1 MSSPDRMRLR
11 RAAFL
16 GTISGIVVIYFG
28 LIGMIQ
34 AFVKREVVTDYLT
47 LATALM
53 GSIVLLFAWQ
63 ASRVRHPSPADP
75 EPRPAMR
82 LALGAVTGA
91 VSGLVVGAFLLFAEY
106 VDVSDI
112 LSSINGRML
121 ATMAY
126 DFETATAIGVHIVT
140 GIIMGVLAAS
150 LHLLPRPMRRAVV
163 AAIASV
169 ILISLME
176 PLLRISL
183 VQLGLDDVADFL
195 YQSGGSTL
203 GAAVVVF
210 VLAGLAS
217 YLWARQG
224 TAVLRRVGG
233 LPRGQ
238 RRTVDLLAIALIGI
252 FLLALPQIVGTFL
265 SEVLGTVGLYI
276 LLGLGLNIVVGYA
289 GLLDLGYVAF
299 YAVGAYTVAVL
310 TSTALSTQ
318 LDLWTALPFVVV
330 VGALT
335 GLMIGAPVLRLR
347 GDYLAIVTLGFGEI
361 ARILFISDWFKPAL
375 GGAQGILSIPKPTLA
390 GVTFRDPQTLYY
402 LILAFCVLAAVVAWS
417 LSHSRVGRAWNA
429 MREDESVAE
438 ATGINTTNYKLL
450 AFGIGAV
457 FGSLAGS
464 LFAVKIGS
472 VFAQSFPLLVSITAL
487 ALIILGGMGNIA
499 GVIVGALVLVGL
511 PELLREFAEF
521 RLLIYGG
528 VLVAMMLLRPE
539 GLVPSADRKR
549 ELHDE
554 EPPEEQYR
562 QQVSEPTAAPVV
574 T

>member
-1 MSSPDRMRLR
+1 MSDLDQQRLR
-11 RAAFL
+11 RAASL
-16 GTISGIVVIYFG
+16 GAISGIVVIYFG
-28 LIGMIQ
+28 LIGMVQ
-34 AFVKREVVTDYLT
+34 AFVAREVVTDYLT
-47 LATALM
+47 LATALL
-53 GSIVLLFAWQ
+53 GSVLLLFAWQ
-63 ASRVRHPSPADP
+63 ASRVRHPAPANP
-75 EPRPAMR
+75 EPPPAMR
-82 LALGAVTGA
+82 LTLGAVAGA
-91 VSGLVVGAFLLFAEY
+91 VSGLVVGTFLLFAEN

-126 DFETATAIGVHIVT
+126 DFETVTAIGVHIASGLVL
-140 GIIMGVLAAS
+140 GMLAAG
-150 LHLLPRPMRRAVV
+150 LHLLPRPARRAVV

-183 VQLGLDDVADFL
+183 VQLGLDDAADFL
-195 YQSGGSTL
+195 YQSGGATL
-203 GAAVVVF
+203 EAALAVF

-217 YLWARQG
+217 YLWSLRGA
-224 TAVLRRVGG
+224 AVRGRIGG
-233 LPRGQ
+233 LPKGQ
-238 RRTVDLLAIALIGI
+238 RRTVDLVAVALIGI
-252 FLLALPQIVGTFL
+252 FLLVLPQIVGTFL
-265 SEVLGTVGLYI
+265 SEVLGTVGLFI

-310 TSTALSTQ
+310 TSTVLSTQ

-330 VGALT
+330 IGALT

-361 ARILFISDWFKPAL
+361 ARILFLSDWFKPVL
-375 GGAQGILSIPKPTLA
+375 GGAQGILSIPAPTVA
-390 GVTFRDPQTLYY
+390 GITLRDPQTLYY

-438 ATGINTTNYKLL
+438 ATGVNTTNYKLL

-457 FGSLAGS
+457 FGCLAGA

-511 PELLREFAEF
+511 PELLREFSEF

-549 ELHDE
+549 ELHDD

-562 QQVSEPTAAPVV
+562 QQVSEPTAAPVI

>member
-1 MSSPDRMRLR
+1 MTDREQQRIR

-16 GTISGIVVIYFG
+16 GAISGIVVIYFG

-34 AFVKREVVTDYLT
+34 AFVGREVVTDYLT

-53 GSIVLLFAWQ
+53 GSVVLLFAWH
-63 ASRVRHPSPADP
+63 ASRVRHPGPEDP
-75 EPRPAMR
+75 EPRPATR

-91 VSGLVVGAFLLFAEY
+91 VSGLVVGAFLLFAEN

-126 DFETATAIGVHIVT
+126 DFETVTAIGFHIGT
-140 GIIMGVLAAS
+140 GIILGALAAG
-150 LHLLPRPMRRAVV
+150 LHLLPWAMRRAAV
-163 AAIASV
+163 AALASV

-203 GAAVVVF
+203 EAALLVF
-210 VLAGLAS
+210 LLAGLAS
-217 YLWARQG
+217 YLWARKG
-224 TAVLRRVGG
+224 PAARARVGG
-233 LPRGQ
+233 LPRAQ
-238 RRTVDLLAIALIGI
+238 RRTISLLAVALIGVV
-252 FLLALPQIVGTFL
+252 LLALPQIVGTFL

-310 TSTALSTQ
+310 TSAALSTQ
-318 LDLWTALPFVVV
+318 LDLWSALPFVVA
-330 VGALT
+330 VGALA

-361 ARILFISDWFKPAL
+361 ARILAISDWLKPIL
-375 GGAQGILSIPKPTLA
+375 GGAQGILSIPAPTVA
-390 GVTFRDPQTLYY
+390 GITLRDPQTLYY
-402 LILAFCVLAAVVAWS
+402 LILAFCILAAVVAWS

-457 FGSLAGS
+457 FGCLAGA

-511 PELLREFAEF
+511 PELLREFSEF

>member
-1 MSSPDRMRLR
+1 MSRLERLR
-11 RAAFL
+11 LQRAAFL
-16 GTISGIVVIYFG
+16 GAISGIVVIYFG
-28 LIGMIQ
+28 LIGMVQ
-34 AFVKREVVTDYLT
+34 AFVAREVVTDYLT

-53 GSIVLLFAWQ
+53 GSVVLLFAWQ
-63 ASRVRHPSPADP
+63 ASRVRHPSPVDP
-75 EPRPAMR
+75 EPRSAMR
-82 LALGAVTGA
+82 LALGALTGA
-91 VSGLVVGAFLLFAEY
+91 VSGLVVGAFLLFAEN

-112 LSSINGRML
+112 LSSINTRML

-126 DFETATAIGVHIVT
+126 DFETVTAIVVHIVT
-140 GIIMGVLAAS
+140 GMLLGALAAA
-150 LHLLPRPMRRAVV
+150 LHLLPRAVRRAVV
-163 AAIASV
+163 AATASV

-183 VQLGLDDVADFL
+183 VQLGLDDAADFI
-195 YQSGGSTL
+195 YESGGATL
-203 GAAVVVF
+203 EAAVAVF
-210 VLAGLAS
+210 VLAGVAS
-217 YLWARQG
+217 YLWSRQG
-224 TAVLRRVGG
+224 AAVRGRVGG
-233 LPRGQ
+233 LPKGQ
-238 RRTVDLLAIALIGI
+238 RRTVDLMAVAFIGV
-252 FLLALPQIVGTFL
+252 FLLVLPQIVGTFL
-265 SEVLGTVGLYI
+265 SEVLGTVGLFI

-330 VGALT
+330 IGALT

-361 ARILFISDWFKPAL
+361 ARILFLSDWFKPVL
-375 GGAQGILSIPKPTLA
+375 GGAQGILSIPAPTVA
-390 GVTFRDPQTLYY
+390 GITLRDPQTLYY

-438 ATGINTTNYKLL
+438 ATGVNTTNYKLL

-457 FGSLAGS
+457 FGCLAGA

-511 PELLREFAEF
+511 PELLREFSEF

-549 ELHDE
+549 ELHDD

-562 QQVSEPTAAPVV
+562 QQVSEPTAAPVI